1 MLDKTGIGGIPP
13 SELVEER
20 RINLPLWITV
30 WGQIVKQKPLAT
42 VGLVIVAILFF
53 VGIFANFLAPEG
65 LNEPH
70 PERIE
75 LGEGIA
81 GTTQSVLVGPSLAP
95 FHPMGLDN
103 LGRDVFS
110 RVIYGARIS
119 MMVGVFTVVIA
130 TLVAC
135 IIGMGSAWLGGK
147 VDILAQRLVD
157 GMMIFPWLV
166 VVIVVASIL
175 GDNSPIDAL
184 GKTNW
189 EVSKVVFALAI
200 TNVAWLSRVIRSASL
215 TVREN
220 QYVDAARALGASG
233 WRINLR
239 YILPNI
245 MAPIIT
251 LATLGMGYAI
261 LAEAA
266 VSFLGYGITPPTPS
280 WGAMLSMQGQNYL
293 HRAPWLAIFP
303 GVMIILVVFGINVLG
318 DGMRDLLDPR
328 LKGKSGR
335 FST

>member
-1 MLDKTGIGGIPP
+1 MFDKTGIGAAPAEEVLRRRGIK
-13 SELVEER
+13 
-20 RINLPLWITV
+20 LPLWVTV
-30 WGQIVKQKPLAT
+30 WGQIVKQKPLAG
-42 VGLVIVAILFF
+42 VGLVIVGLMFF

-75 LGEGIA
+75 LGQGIA
-81 GTTQSVLVGPSLAP
+81 GTTRSELVGPSLSP
-95 FHPMGLDN
+95 FHPMGLDH

-110 RVIYGARIS
+110 RIIYGARIS
-119 MMVGVFTVVIA
+119 MIVGLGTVGISVFAA
-130 TLVAC
+130 TIV
-135 IIGMGSAWLGGK
+135 GMGSAWLGGK
-147 VDILAQRLVD
+147 TDILAQRLVD

-166 VVIVVASIL
+166 VVIVVVSIL
-175 GDNSPIDAL
+175 GDKSPVDSL

-189 EVSKVVFALAI
+189 EVSKVILALAI
-200 TNVAWLSRVIRSASL
+200 TNIAWLSRVIRSASL

-220 QYVDAARALGASG
+220 QYVDAARALGATG

-266 VSFLGYGITPPTPS
+266 VSFLGHGISPPIPS
-280 WGAMLSMQGQNYL
+280 WGAMLSVQGQSYL
-293 HRAPWLAIFP
+293 HRAPWLALFP
-303 GVMIILVVFGINVLG
+303 GLMIILVVFGINVLG
-318 DGMRDLLDPR
+318 DGLRDLLDPR
-328 LKGKSGR
+328 LKGKSERLGV
-335 FST
+335 